1 MQQKKPFY
9 KSLAFQVFI
18 GICIGVTLGFIYPAF
33 AKELKPLGVGF
44 IKLIKSMI
52 APIIFGTVVTGIAKM
67 GDMKKVGRVGLKAI
81 IYFEVLTTMA
91 LMIGLVMVH
100 VIQPGVGV
108 NADPASLDMKG
119 ISAFT
124 TGAQH
129 LTTVDF
135 LLNIIP
141 TSVVDGFAKGE
152 ILQVLLFSCLF
163 GVALAHLGKKGQ
175 TVLNMIDEFTK
186 GMFVVV
192 GYIMKLAPLGA
203 GGAMAFAIASF
214 GGKTL
219 TALLYLLIGVYGTAI
234 IFVVFILGF
243 VCKLAGFS
251 LWKYLMYIKEE
262 FLIVMGTSTS
272 ESVLP
277 RLMVKLENL
286 GCAPAVVGLVVPTG
300 YTFNLDGTSIY
311 LTMAAIFIA
320 QATNTHLSIG
330 QEATI
335 LGILLLTSKGAAA
348 VAGGGFICLAAT
360 LSTVPTLP
368 IAGLALLLGVDWF
381 MATCRA
387 LTNMVG
393 NGVACIV
400 VARWENAINLKQMHS
415 VLNGET
421 WMQAQAPEELLA
433 VQEAGGANNHKA

>member
-1 MQQKKPFY
+1 MQKKPFY

-18 GICIGVTLGFIYPAF
+18 GICIGVALGFLYPSF
-33 AKELKPLGVGF
+33 AKELKPFGVGF
-44 IKLIKSMI
+44 IKLIKAMI

-81 IYFEVLTTMA
+81 IYFEVLTTFA
-91 LMIGLVMVH
+91 LVIGLVMVH
-100 VIQPGVGV
+100 VVQPGVGL
-108 NADPASLDMKG
+108 NADPASLDIKG
-119 ISAFT
+119 LSAFT

-129 LTTVDF
+129 LSTVDF
-135 LLNIIP
+135 LMNIIP
-141 TSVVDGFAKGE
+141 MSVVDAFAKGE

-163 GVALAHLGKKGQ
+163 GAALAHLGKRGEN
-175 TVLNMIDEFTK
+175 VLHFIDDFTK
-186 GMFVVV
+186 GMFVVI

-214 GGKTL
+214 GGHTL
-219 TALLYLLIGVYGTAI
+219 TALLYLLASVYGTAI
-234 IFVVFILGF
+234 LFVVVVLGI
-243 VCKLAGFS
+243 VSKLAGFS
-251 LWKYLMYIKEE
+251 LWKFFLYIKEE
-262 FLIVMGTSTS
+262 FFIVMGTSSS
-272 ESVLP
+272 ETVLP
-277 RLMVKLENL
+277 RLMVKLENA

-320 QATNTHLSIG
+320 QATNTPLTWG

-335 LGILLLTSKGAAA
+335 LGVLLLTSKGAAA

-360 LSTVPTLP
+360 MSTIPTLP

-387 LTNMVG
+387 LTNMIG

-400 VARWENAINLKQMHS
+400 VAKWENAINLKQLHC

-421 WMQAQAPEELLA
+421 WQEAQEPEEIMA
-433 VQEAGGANNHKA
+433 TEEAIPAAGK